1 MFECKHLV
9 YFLKPVPSS
18 GSLHHW
24 QQDPPHPEVQ
34 GPGPR
39 PTRGHVLPHQEGR
52 LHPQA
57 SGAEQEGQGR
67 QVQAHSRRV
76 QDPPSGQ
83 VRFLTPFSLSY
94 FPVFWIRDIFERIRI
109 QIRGFVP
116 HALLEIVVFLLFL
129 LDDGRIWMRTNK
141 DES

>member
-1 MFECKHLV
+1 M
-9 YFLKPVPSS
+9 YFLKPDPPS

-76 QDPPSGQ
+76 QDPSSGQ
-83 VRFLTPFSLSY
+83 VRYHFSNPLLPF
-94 FPVFWIRDIFERIRI
+94 IFSSAVDPCLFGTDPDPDPRIRTTDFVSWNPDPY
-109 QIRGFVP
+109 IRSFNSRMP
-116 HALLEIVVFLLFL
+116 TIFCRA
-129 LDDGRIWMRTNK
+129 
-141 DES
+141 

>member
-1 MFECKHLV
+1 MSL
-9 YFLKPVPSS
+9 YFSKLIIIPS
-18 GSLHHW
+18 GSLYHW

-67 QVQAHSRRV
+67 QIQAHSRRV

-83 VRFLTPFSLSY
+83 VRYRFL
-94 FPVFWIRDIFERIRI
+94 
-109 QIRGFVP
+109 
-116 HALLEIVVFLLFL
+116 
-129 LDDGRIWMRTNK
+129 
-141 DES
+141 